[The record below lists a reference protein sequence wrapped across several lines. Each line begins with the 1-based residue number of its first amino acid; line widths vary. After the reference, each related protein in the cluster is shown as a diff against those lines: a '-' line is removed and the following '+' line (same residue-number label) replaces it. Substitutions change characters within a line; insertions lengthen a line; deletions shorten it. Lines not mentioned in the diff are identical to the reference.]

1 MLYVALLQ
9 FITTYFKKQFQKA
22 PLIIINFNVLYVYGI
37 QDVMGENGTRISVFY
52 YWADTCSN
60 YKALFQKES
69 FRVTFEPS
77 TCILNKPIYR
87 MLLPIN

>member
-37 QDVMGENGTRISVFY
+37 QDVMGGKWYQDFSLLLLGRY
-52 YWADTCSN
+52 
-60 YKALFQKES
+60 LFK
-69 FRVTFEPS
+69 
-77 TCILNKPIYR
+77 L
-87 MLLPIN
+87 